1 MGEAFLDYA
10 KELFRQGKL
19 QQAYDI
25 AHLVS
30 FNDCN
35 CPGVRPLLA
44 IYSVLLNGT
53 TSDLLRVNCY
63 KVLNVSSSASTDE
76 ITHRFA
82 TLKKLIAQARSP
94 YTVVDRF
101 STAAA
106 AEEANSLLNFAFQ
119 VLSDEKSRSR
129 FDASWN
135 IRPAGAD
142 NKKKPQALPP
152 TPPLPE
158 KKKPPQPLPPKP
170 PQLLP
175 PKPPQSLPPKRP
187 QPLPPKPPQSLP
199 PKRPQPL
206 PPKPPLRPPPPQP
219 LAEKKKPEL
228 IPPPPI
234 AERKKP
240 RVLPPLPRPLAEKR
254 KRELTVPPPPPLA
267 EKKKPQVVLPPP
279 PAPVGGKRK
288 REIIPCPTESKKR
301 QSESEKPTIFKRI
314 RVVRSDETWEGYS
327 KLTKSNDCRSSANTA
342 AAC

>member
-10 KELFRQGKL
+10 KELFREGKL
-19 QQAYDI
+19 RQAYDM

-30 FNDCN
+30 FTDCN
-35 CPGVRPLLA
+35 CPGVHTLLA

-53 TSDLLRVNCY
+53 TSDLFRVNCY

-76 ITHRFA
+76 ITHKFA
-82 TLKKLIAQARSP
+82 TLKKLVAQARTP
-94 YTVVDRF
+94 YIVVVDRL

-142 NKKKPQALPP
+142 NNKKPQALPP

-158 KKKPPQPLPPKP
+158 KKKPPQPQPPLAERKKSRALP
-170 PQLLP
+170 
-175 PKPPQSLPPKRP
+175 
-187 QPLPPKPPQSLP
+187 PLPP
-199 PKRPQPL
+199 
-206 PPKPPLRPPPPQP
+206 P
-219 LAEKKKPEL
+219 LAEKKKPTQL
-228 IPPPPI
+228 ISPPPI

-240 RVLPPLPRPLAEKR
+240 RVLPPPQQPFAEKR
-254 KRELTVPPPPPLA
+254 KRELTAPPPPPLD
-267 EKKKPQVVLPPP
+267 EKKKPAQLTTPPP

-288 REIIPCPTESKKR
+288 REIIPYPTESKKR
-301 QSESEKPTIFKRI
+301 QSESEKPTFTRI

-327 KLTKSNDCRSSANTA
+327 KLTKSTGRRSSATTA